1 MRERFVAFLDPGSD
15 PLGAGYNVLQARI
28 SIGSGGWWG
37 QGIGQ
42 GTQSQLEFLRVRDT
56 DFIYA
61 VLGEQL
67 GFVGAL
73 GVILFFTLL
82 LTQAVVVSLRARDD
96 FGRYLAIGIAGMLF
110 FQSFVNI
117 GMNVGLMPVTGITL
131 PLLSFG
137 RNSLVVTLAAIGI
150 LLSIN
155 AHRTAAPYR
164 QQGVWWISSV
174 TRMDARP
181 ESSPRP

>member
-1 MRERFVAFLDPGSD
+1 MI
-15 PLGAGYNVLQARI
+15 I
-28 SIGSGGWWG
+28 SI
-37 QGIGQ
+37 
-42 GTQSQLEFLRVRDT
+42 
-56 DFIYA
+56 
-61 VLGEQL
+61 
-67 GFVGAL
+67 
-73 GVILFFTLL
+73 
-82 LTQAVVVSLRARDD
+82 RARDD

-155 AHRTAAPYR
+155 AHRTAAPHR
-164 QQGVWWISSV
+164 QQGVWWVSSV
-174 TRMDARP
+174 RRMAARP
-181 ESSPRP
+181 ESPRRP